1 MAVGITDNQLAAD
14 KIILEG
20 MTDIRLNAKDTW
32 RYISNMPVTARRKG
46 GSVYQ
51 TTVGNIFNFRQFEA
65 RYDVYN
71 EFVDENYWP
80 LLIDLFN
87 NNLFNFSHVLNISRK
102 LDKTQRMSFFTYIK
116 KNNKRIPV
124 NNGLT
129 QLIHKFNN
137 RKYNIAKIDM
147 LKKRQ
152 VIIAEKINKLQKEL
166 DF

>member
-1 MAVGITDNQLAAD
+1 MAIGITDDQLIAD
-14 KIILEG
+14 KIILKA

-32 RYISNMPVTARRKG
+32 HYISNMPVRG
-46 GSVYQ
+46 YL
-51 TTVGNIFNFRQFEA
+51 TVGNVFNFNQFEA

-71 EFVDENYWP
+71 QFVDESCWTI
-80 LLIDLFN
+80 LVDLFN
-87 NNLFNFSHVLNISRK
+87 SNLFNFSHVLKISKK
-102 LDKTQRMSFFTYIK
+102 LDKTQRITFFSYVK

-124 NNGLT
+124 NNGLA
-129 QLIHKFNN
+129 QVIQKFNN
-137 RKYNIAKIDM
+137 RKHNLTKINM